1 MIYHY
6 TCKFK
11 ECTIPLHGEIDFPRA
26 TAEDTEGNE
35 NVIVNKI
42 RAKLVDDCVKWGFSP
57 KDMILFE
64 CYFFD
69 KGKEKPIFRW
79 ELKREKE

>member
-1 MIYHY
+1 M
-6 TCKFK
+6 
-11 ECTIPLHGEIDFPRA
+11 HGEIDFPRA

-42 RAKLVDDCVKWGFSP
+42 RAKLVDDCVKWGFNP

-69 KGKEKPIFRW
+69 NGKEKPIFRW
-79 ELKREKE
+79 ELNK

>member
-11 ECTIPLHGEIDFPRA
+11 DYQMPMHGEIDFPRA
-26 TAEDTEGNE
+26 TAEDTKGNE

-79 ELKREKE
+79 QLNK

>member
-6 TCKFK
+6 SCKFK
-11 ECTIPLHGEIDFPRA
+11 GCTIPLHGEIDFPRA

-57 KDMILFE
+57 KDMTLFE

-79 ELKREKE
+79 KLKKEKE

>member
-1 MIYHY
+1 M
-6 TCKFK
+6 
-11 ECTIPLHGEIDFPRA
+11 PMHGEIDFPRA
-26 TAEDTEGNE
+26 TAEDTDGNE
-35 NVIVNKI
+35 SVIVNKI

-57 KDMILFE
+57 KDMTLFE

>member
-1 MIYHY
+1 MM
-6 TCKFK
+6 
-11 ECTIPLHGEIDFPRA
+11 PLHGEIDFPRA
-26 TAEDTEGNE
+26 TAEDTDGNE

-42 RAKLVDDCVKWGFSP
+42 RAKLVDDCVKWGFNP

-69 KGKEKPIFRW
+69 GKEKPIFRW
-79 ELKREKE
+79 ELKKEKE